1 MYAKSFRKIGKNM
14 SLKNR
19 LQPSAP
25 GVPLYHFGFIF
36 LFLLVY
42 APLTAASLPTD
53 IKLISSS
60 GATDIYEFTM
70 QNFHLEELTVNT
82 PSFQKPIFDNA
93 ALADDPADFLPGRTL
108 LFGIPTQGK
117 IQISVLSVK
126 TDQFYNKRIG
136 PLPDPY
142 ENNNRQKA
150 ITFKTVSYNQPLLVR
165 ETPGQF
171 RDIRTTA
178 ITLHPFRYNA
188 RSGTLTVMKR
198 IRFKVTYSGNFNENK
213 PFHERGKLDHLYAS
227 MLINYKRAQHW
238 QKTKRRLAKTTDLP
252 GGGPFYLFDISQ
264 DGLYKITPAVL
275 TAAGV
280 PLNNTPIDAIC
291 IYNNGGHKL
300 SFATDQTA
308 YNAPYSKQIATY
320 AHDANQ
326 NGIFDDGDYLLFFA
340 KGVNSYFYEA
350 ASGKFNFQENP
361 FDDRNRFAL
370 TVGLSTRLAM
380 EISPLPA
387 ADGASTQDFST
398 QRYHHE
404 KDLYNLLNSGPDWYG
419 MRFFGASMTR
429 SIDFELPFS
438 PVPGVTSS
446 FTIRLKGG
454 TGVKY
459 QEPSYAY
466 RWTVNLNNTTVL
478 NNNRFTGTSIV
489 SYVHTMPAGSIQKGS
504 NSLSIKFN
512 GFDLRNASSEA
523 AVAYLDWF
531 DLSFNAIN
539 RASGDYFHFF
549 TETQDHPVHYSIS
562 GFGSASDLIALD
574 VTEATHPRIILDN
587 ASTTNGN
594 LDILLPASSPREI
607 VSARLGSPQ
616 IKEITSFKSYS
627 PRSNL
632 TDTNNRADYLII
644 TRNSLLDYGKQIG
657 NLRKNLISKAVSVED
672 IYLYFNSGVHDPT
685 AIRNFIRY
693 AYYNWQGP
701 ALSYVLLLGDGHY
714 DYRHISLPDSIIV
727 PVFEV
732 FGSVELD
739 SRDVDHY
746 FAQLETSDNSASL
759 RKIRPSIALGRI
771 PVENAQDAEVAL
783 QKLIVYDENPHKDG
797 WQIQM
802 TFVADDTVKTFGSE
816 SWLHQPQ
823 TESLIKSSKINKY
836 LTKKIYLSAYKSVP
850 GGRRFLKPKA
860 TRDLLDQI
868 NNGTLLLNYVGHG
881 SPTTWADETVFNFER
896 DYTEINNSG
905 KYTFLVA
912 ATCDFGEFDNPKNTS
927 FTEALIWKPDAGI
940 IGGLVSTRLVYS
952 QSNSIFNRYF
962 FSKLFPTGGHSAV
975 VGDAFVQALHVSR
988 GSNVNDQKFHLLS
1001 DPTLRLADPDLPMHI
1016 ESIKPDTLKALSTV
1030 EIKAA
1035 ISDGSQNAFNGGAII
1050 VVNDAMY
1057 QHVNTGGG
1065 PGLDYNLLGPLV
1077 FRGEVS
1083 MDAGKMTGHFIVP
1096 KSIRYQNSKTGRIT
1110 IYAWDENS
1118 NKTATAYVDT
1128 LLFLGSSSIAAE
1140 TSGPQMDVYF
1150 DGQENF
1156 TSGDIIAGQPTLII
1170 RLQDK
1175 SGINVTGQLG
1185 HKIQLSIDD
1194 NTEIDV
1200 SPFFQYDRDSFTSGQ
1215 VRYAIAGLKQGTH
1228 TLKVSAFDNLNNAT
1242 VTQADF
1248 ILEDS
1253 RSLHLERV
1261 VNYPNPFAGRTAFT
1275 FQTNRDGADVTV
1287 KIYTINGRLIREI
1300 NGEITQTGFNKIDWD
1315 GLDDD
1320 GNTIANGVYLYKIII
1335 SDGESKSE
1343 KIEKLVKV
1351 D

>member
-1 MYAKSFRKIGKNM
+1 MSFKSK
-14 SLKNR
+14 
-19 LQPSAP
+19 LQS
-25 GVPLYHFGFIF
+25 VLTHVSVRRSGFI
-36 LFLLVY
+36 LL
-42 APLTAASLPTD
+42 LLLLNTQLMAASLPAD
-53 IKLISSS
+53 VKLISSS

-70 QNFHLEELTVNT
+70 QNFHLEKLTVNAAL
-82 PSFQKPIFDNA
+82 FQKPAFDNA
-93 ALADDPADFLPGRTL
+93 SYADDPADFLPGRTL
-108 LFGIPTQGK
+108 LFGIPPQGN
-117 IQISVLSVK
+117 ITVTVLS
-126 TDQFYNKRIG
+126 TTTRQLYIKRMG

-142 ENNNRQKA
+142 EKEQAQMADAVKA
-150 ITFKTVSYNQPLLVR
+150 VNYDRPTVAQ

-188 RSGTLTVMKR
+188 QNGTLTVMKR
-198 IRFKVTYSGNFNENK
+198 IRFKVTYTGAFNDNN
-213 PFHERGKLDHLYAS
+213 PFRKRGKLDRLYAS
-227 MLINYKRAQHW
+227 MLINFNRAQHW
-238 QKTKRRLAKTTDLP
+238 QTAQKHLAKSADLP
-252 GGGPFYLFDISQ
+252 GNGPFYLFDVSN

-280 PLNNTPIDAIC
+280 SLNNTPIDDIC

-300 SFATDQTA
+300 SFATNRTE
-308 YNAPYSKQIATY
+308 YNAPYSGQIATY

-350 ASGKFNFQENP
+350 ASGKFVFQEHP
-361 FDDRNRFAL
+361 FDDKNRFAL
-370 TVGLSTRLAM
+370 TVGQSTRLAM
-380 EISPLPA
+380 TVSPPPA
-387 ADGASTQDFST
+387 SQGATTQNFAT

-429 SIDFELPFS
+429 SIDFNLPFT
-438 PVPGVTSS
+438 PAPDATPD
-446 FTIRLKGG
+446 FIIRLKGG

-466 RWTVNLNNTTVL
+466 RWTANLNNSNVL

-489 SYVHTMPAGSIQKGS
+489 SYEKTLSAGSVNKGA
-504 NSLSIKFN
+504 NSLSIQFS

-531 DLSFNAIN
+531 DLSVPALNQAV
-539 RASGDYFHFF
+539 GDYFNFF
-549 TETQDHPVHYSIS
+549 TETQDHPVRYAIS

-574 VTEATHPRIILDN
+574 VTEPNHPKILLDQ
-587 ASTTNGN
+587 ASTSGGN

-607 VSARLGSPQ
+607 VSARLGSSQ
-616 IKEITSFKSYS
+616 IKEITAIKSYT
-627 PRSNL
+627 PHSNL

-644 TRNSLLDYGKQIG
+644 TRNSLLDYGRQIG
-657 NLRKNLISKAVSVED
+657 DLRKNLISKAVSVED

-701 ALSYVLLLGDGHY
+701 ALSYILLLGDGHY
-714 DYRHISLPDSIIV
+714 DYRHISLPDSIVV

-759 RKIRPSIALGRI
+759 RNIRPSIALGRI
-771 PVENAQDAEVAL
+771 PVENAQDAAVAL
-783 QKLIVYDENPHKDG
+783 QKLKVYDENPHKDG

-823 TESLIKSSKINKY
+823 TETLIKSSKINKY

-850 GGRRFLKPKA
+850 GGRRFLKPEA

-896 DYTEINNSG
+896 DYAEINNSG

-962 FSKLFPTGGHSAV
+962 FSKLFPDNGHSAI

-988 GSNVNDQKFHLLS
+988 GSNVNDQKFHLLA
-1001 DPTLRLADPDLPMHI
+1001 DPTMHLADPDLPMQI
-1016 ESIKPDTLKALSTV
+1016 ESVKPDTLKALSTV
-1030 EIKAA
+1030 EIKAHIA
-1035 ISDGSQNAFNGGAII
+1035 DGQQSAFSGGAII

-1065 PGLDYNLLGPLV
+1065 PARDYNLLGPLV

-1083 MDAGKMTGHFIVP
+1083 VDAGKMTGHFIVP

-1118 NKTATAYVDT
+1118 NQTATAYVDT

-1140 TSGPQMDVYF
+1140 TNGPQMDVYF
-1150 DGQENF
+1150 EGQENF

-1185 HKIQLSIDD
+1185 HKIQLNIDD
-1194 NTEIDV
+1194 KTDIDV

-1228 TLKVSAFDNLNNAT
+1228 TLKISAFDNLNNAT

-1275 FQTNRDGADVTV
+1275 FQTNRDGADVMV

-1300 NGEITQTGFNKIDWD
+1300 NGAISQTGFNKIDWD

-1335 SDGESKSE
+1335 SDGDKKTE
-1343 KIEKLVKV
+1343 KIEKMAKVK
-1351 D
+1351 